1 MVEASTL
8 VDDIVNNL
16 ASLRLKVNEQ
26 SRLLAVSKTKPM
38 SDILAAYEA
47 GQRHFGENYVDEFA
61 EKMSLDSPADIK
73 WHFIGH
79 I

>member
-47 GQRHFGENYVDEFA
+47 G
-61 EKMSLDSPADIK
+61 
-73 WHFIGH
+73 
-79 I
+79 